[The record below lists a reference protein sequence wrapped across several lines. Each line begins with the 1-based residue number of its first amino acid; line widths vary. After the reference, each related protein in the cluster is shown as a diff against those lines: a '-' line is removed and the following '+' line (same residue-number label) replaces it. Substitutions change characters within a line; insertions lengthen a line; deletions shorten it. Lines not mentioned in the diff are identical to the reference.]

1 MSRRTHVY
9 IVCSPRARI
18 GKTLVARLLT
28 EFYRTNGRPVLAFDL
43 NPDHALLTYLPRFA
57 VAADVRETRD
67 QMALFD
73 QLIVPD
79 EKSKVID
86 VGTGSFEGFFDILK
100 NLDFLEEARRRNIE
114 AVILFAV
121 NPDPLSIKAYRMLL
135 QRFADITLIPVLNE
149 AFVRGFHYRDDFPA
163 QRAVAV
169 PLQIP
174 LLSPFIRTIV
184 DTPPFSFSEFRRGL
198 SDDIPEHLAGEMHS
212 WLKRAFLQLREL
224 ELRLLL
230 EGLQASLH
238 DLEQI

>member
-9 IVCSPRARI
+9 IVCSPRPRI
-18 GKTLVARLLT
+18 GKTLAARLIT
-28 EFYRTNGRPVLAFDL
+28 EFYRSNGRPVVAFDL
-43 NPDHALLTYLPRFA
+43 NPDGTLLSYLPRFA
-57 VAADVRETRD
+57 VAADLRETRD
-67 QMALFD
+67 QMTLFD
-73 QLIVPD
+73 ALIVPD

-86 VGTGSFEGFFDILK
+86 LGTGAFETFFDILK

-114 AVILFAV
+114 AVVLFAV
-121 NPDPLSIKAYRMLL
+121 NPDQFSIKGYRMLL
-135 QRFADITLIPVLNE
+135 QRFTDITLIPVLNE

-174 LLSPFIRTIV
+174 LLSPFIRSIV
-184 DTPPFSFSEFRRGL
+184 DTPPFSFTEFRRGL

-238 DLEQI
+238 DHEQI

>member
-9 IVCSPRARI
+9 IVCSPRPRI
-18 GKTLVARLLT
+18 GKTLAARLLT
-28 EFYRTNGRPVLAFDL
+28 EFYRTSGRPVLAFDL
-43 NPDHALLTYLPRFA
+43 NPDQTLLAYLPRFA

-86 VGTGSFEGFFDILK
+86 LGTGAFDRFFEILQ

-114 AVILFAV
+114 TVVLFAV
-121 NPDPLSIKAYRMLL
+121 NPDQLSIKAYRMLL
-135 QRFADITLIPVLNE
+135 QQFKNITLIPVLNE
-149 AFVRGFHYRDDFPA
+149 AFVRGFHYRNDFPA

-174 LLSPFIRTIV
+174 LLSPFIRSIV

-238 DLEQI
+238 DHEQI

>member
-9 IVCSPRARI
+9 IVCSPRPRI
-18 GKTLVARLLT
+18 GKTLAARLLT
-28 EFYRTNGRPVLAFDL
+28 EFYRTNGQPVLAFDL
-43 NPDHALLTYLPRFA
+43 NPDQALLGYLPRFA
-57 VAADVRETRD
+57 VVADIRETRD

-79 EKSKVID
+79 EKTKIVD
-86 VGTGSFEGFFDILK
+86 LGTGSFETFFDILK
-100 NLDFLEEARRRNIE
+100 NLDFLDEARRRNIE
-114 AVILFAV
+114 AVTLFAV
-121 NPDPLSIKAYRMLL
+121 NPDQVSIKAYRMLL
-135 QRFADITLIPVLNE
+135 QRFADITLIPVLTE
-149 AFVRGFHYRDDFPA
+149 AFVRGFHYREDFPP

-230 EGLQASLH
+230 EGLQSSLH
-238 DLEQI
+238 SHEQI